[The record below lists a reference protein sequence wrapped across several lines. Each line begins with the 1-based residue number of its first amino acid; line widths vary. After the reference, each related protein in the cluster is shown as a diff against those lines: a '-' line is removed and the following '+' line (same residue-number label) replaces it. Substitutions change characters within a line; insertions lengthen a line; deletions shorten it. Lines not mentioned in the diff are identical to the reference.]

1 MKRRNQQG
9 LAMVEFAITATV
21 LFILLFA
28 IIEFSVILFDKA
40 VITNA
45 SREGARRGIV
55 YNPDGTSTDEIK
67 NTVMEYVQDKDKKVF
82 LISLGSPSNFGN
94 NKIQVN
100 PVDCLKPRDLT
111 ACPAGTPLTVSVDY
125 EYHFLI
131 LPHFVTQLAGLNPLT
146 LSATT
151 VMRME

>member
-1 MKRRNQQG
+1 MKRRNQRG
-9 LAMVEFAITATV
+9 VAMIEFAIVATV

-28 IIEFSVILFDKA
+28 IIEFSIILFDKA

-55 YNPDGTSTDEIK
+55 YNPAGTSMDEIK
-67 NTVMEYVQDKDKKVF
+67 QVVMNYVQDNNKIF
-82 LISLGSPSNFGN
+82 LISLGGPSNFGDDN
-94 NKIQVN
+94 IEVT
-100 PVDCLKPRDLT
+100 PEDCLQPRDLQ
-111 ACPAGTPLTVSVDY
+111 ACPSATPLTVSVDY
-125 EYHFLI
+125 EYRFLI
-131 LPHFVTQLAGLNPLT
+131 LPHFVTQLAGINPLI

>member
-1 MKRRNQQG
+1 MKRRNQRG
-9 LAMVEFAITATV
+9 VAMIEFAIVATL

-28 IIEFSVILFDKA
+28 IIEFSIILFDKA

-55 YNPDGTSTDEIK
+55 YDPNGTSEEVIK
-67 NTVMEYVQDKDKKVF
+67 TAVINSATK
-82 LISLGSPSNFGN
+82 LISLGGPSSFDEHNITVDPN
-94 NKIQVN
+94 N
-100 PVDCLKPRDLT
+100 CLRPRNLVK
-111 ACPAGTPLTVSVDY
+111 CPAGTPLTVTVNY
-125 EYHFLI
+125 QYHFLI
-131 LPHFVTQLAGLNPLT
+131 LPKFVTQLADLN